1 MRPNL
6 AVLNFWCYP
15 CIYEDIYTE
24 VSGKKPGE
32 INTNVL
38 NTDFPILSILIRN
51 KPGKTRFNEK
61 ERREKHLHHAMVCRH
76 TQQKMQKGIWM
87 VYNVIP
93 VLHQNSQV
101 QKIHQDKGLTQKKII
116 ILFWEEK
123 SGQC

>member
-24 VSGKKPGE
+24 VSGKKPRE

-61 ERREKHLHHAMVCRH
+61 RKERETFTSCYGLQAYTTENAERYMN
-76 TQQKMQKGIWM
+76 GI
-87 VYNVIP
+87 
-93 VLHQNSQV
+93 
-101 QKIHQDKGLTQKKII
+101 
-116 ILFWEEK
+116 
-123 SGQC
+123 QCYPCSSPKLASSKDSSR